1 MDAAERAAEDGRG
14 VAALERQVAE
24 LKRSLL
30 LPCPRCAGAAAAGDG
45 AGAAAGGGVL
55 AGVGA
60 MLEPLTGREPAA
72 PAPPAEDDAQ
82 QWEALADTLL
92 LVEPLWTRARG
103 TRLPQLRRGNAALQ
117 ALPAVEQVRA
127 SSRAAEELLGHL
139 ERCERLSEAAALA
152 DSSLFSLF
160 PFSAGAFSRAA
171 WPAPALPGSGSG
183 PAGAAPAAP
192 PSRGAAVREARR
204 LLVDM
209 TRAQL
214 EQRIETNCYIE
225 ELVSRVHAKDATLRS
240 SLGSALDAASS
251 SRPPTPPTPPP
262 RAPEQ
267 QQQLQQQQQQPPQ
280 QRSVDDFLYEP
291 GVEEDAAEVEL

>member
-1 MDAAERAAEDGRG
+1 MDAAERAADEGVG

-30 LPCPRCAGAAAAGDG
+30 LPCPRCAGAAAAAGDG
-45 AGAAAGGGVL
+45 AGGAAGGGVL
-55 AGVGA
+55 AGVSA

-92 LVEPLWTRARG
+92 LVEPLWARARG

-171 WPAPALPGSGSG
+171 WPAPALAGSGSG

-214 EQRIETNCYIE
+214 EQRLETNCYIE
-225 ELVSRVHAKDATLRS
+225 ELVSRVHVKDAALRS

-267 QQQLQQQQQQPPQ
+267 QQRQQQQPPQ